1 MYALSSTIHATTG
14 ASLQPSIES
23 SVNDILK
30 ASWNITNGTVVP
42 KTEDIVMKNG
52 GRLVDATY
60 AYADLADSSTIAQ
73 LLNNEVAAK
82 IIRAFVNSATRILRH
97 YNGQI
102 RSFDGDRVMAI
113 FIGEKKNWDAV
124 RAAPL
129 RVRLS

>member
-1 MYALSSTIHATTG
+1 M
-14 ASLQPSIES
+14 P
-23 SVNDILK
+23 
-30 ASWNITNGTVVP
+30 VVP